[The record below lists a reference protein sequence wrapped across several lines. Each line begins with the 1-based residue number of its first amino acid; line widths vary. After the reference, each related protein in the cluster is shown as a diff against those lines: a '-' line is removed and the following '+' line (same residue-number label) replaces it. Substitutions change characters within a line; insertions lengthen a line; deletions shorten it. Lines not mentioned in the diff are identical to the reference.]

1 MNENFYKEILLK
13 YANSLSNEYYDNYDY
28 EIRRLKPLIKYKL
41 IFEKL
46 INNLIKKLG
55 KNSLISIHHNNYFWT
70 HIEEYE
76 FLYNK
81 LNDKRS
87 KSFLVELLVYKVLGF
102 HKVKLSLSTEDFFE
116 QRDSVEKYKQGK
128 DELRVDKNTLLSF
141 YDINSMGYDIKLY
154 FHKNGLFTD
163 FVLQQYN
170 YEDFIKVNKN
180 DIVID
185 AGGCHGDT
193 ALYFA
198 SLGAK
203 KVYVYEFIPSNIEVM
218 KKNINLN
225 EKYRQNIE
233 IVSNPVWSESKIKF
247 SYKDEGSS
255 SKVGDYNSFEDKTET
270 LSIDDLVD
278 IKKLEKVDFIK
289 MDIEGAEVP
298 ALKGARNTIKKYK
311 PKLAI
316 SVYHKPDDMIVI
328 PKLINDIRDD
338 YKFYLDYYTI
348 FADEIILYAI

>member
-1 MNENFYKEILLK
+1 MKENFYKQILIK
-13 YANSLSNEYYDNYDY
+13 YSNSLGNEYYDNYDY
-28 EIRRLKPLIKYKL
+28 EIRKLKPIIKYKFIL
-41 IFEKL
+41 EKS
-46 INNLIKKLG
+46 INNLIKKFA
-55 KNSLISIHHNNYFWT
+55 KNTFINIHHNSFYWKN
-70 HIEEYE
+70 IEQYE
-76 FLYNK
+76 FLYNV
-81 LNDKRS
+81 LNDDRS
-87 KSFLVELLVYKVLGF
+87 KSFLIELLVYKILGF
-102 HKVKLSLSTEDFFE
+102 HKVKLSLNTDIFFE
-116 QRDSVEKYKQGK
+116 ERESTNEYKKVGDVLK
-128 DELRVDKNTLLSF
+128 VDQNTLLNL
-141 YDINSMGYDIKLY
+141 YDIYPLNFDLRLY

-163 FVLQQYN
+163 FILEQYN
-170 YEDFIKVNKN
+170 YENFIKVEDN

-185 AGGCHGDT
+185 AGGCYGDT

-198 SLGAK
+198 ALGAK
-203 KVYVYEFIPSNIEVM
+203 EVYVYEFIPSNIEVM

-225 EKYRQNIE
+225 DKYKNNIK
-233 IVSNPVWSESKIKF
+233 IVSNPVWSESNVKF

-255 SKVGDYNSFEDKTET
+255 SKVGDYNSFKDKTET

-278 IKKLEKVDFIK
+278 LKKLNKVDFIK

-298 ALKGARNTIKKYK
+298 ALNGAINTIKKYK

-328 PKLINDIRDD
+328 PKLINEIRDD